1 MTENI
6 ITDITFRNICFLKFL
21 NESKMNLI
29 MLQYTYKESEIKKE
43 LLKRNEK
50 YLLAYQNNENLA
62 GIGKSNVISKKKEII
77 LNWAFS
83 NKLIKSK
90 STRDIN
96 IHNFVDK
103 KIIPEL
109 IENLNDKG
117 SQNILLFEKI

>member
-1 MTENI
+1 M
-6 ITDITFRNICFLKFL
+6 
-21 NESKMNLI
+21 
-29 MLQYTYKESEIKKE
+29 
-43 LLKRNEK
+43 KRNEK

-62 GIGKSNVISKKKEII
+62 GIDKSNVISKKKEII

-90 STRDIN
+90 NTRDIN

-103 KIIPEL
+103 SIIPEL

-117 SQNILLFEKI
+117 GQNILQFELLHDQIISTLIYHSH

>member
-1 MTENI
+1 M
-6 ITDITFRNICFLKFL
+6 
-21 NESKMNLI
+21 
-29 MLQYTYKESEIKKE
+29 
-43 LLKRNEK
+43 
-50 YLLAYQNNENLA
+50 
-62 GIGKSNVISKKKEII
+62 ISKKKEII

-117 SQNILLFEKI
+117 SQNILLFELLHDQIISKYTELLNKNDKELKKSKEEKKN